1 MSTYLVT
8 GVAGFIAHRTA
19 ELLLD
24 GGHQV
29 VGLDNMNDAYDV
41 RLKQW
46 RLAQLQ
52 GRPGFEFHKV
62 DISHLAELGRVF
74 NHCASPIDA
83 IINLAARAGVRQSLE
98 NPAIYFETNVK
109 GTLNL
114 LDLCRE
120 KGINKFVLASS
131 SSVYGDENLL
141 PYNEN
146 AVTDF
151 PLSPYAASKKS
162 AEALCYCYHYLYG
175 IDMTVFRYFSVYGP
189 ACRPDMSLLRFVQWI
204 IEGRPVRINGD
215 GRQSR
220 DFTYI
225 DDIAN
230 GTILGLKPV
239 GYEIINLGADKP
251 VALMEVV
258 RVVEKI
264 TGRKAHIQFA
274 PRHPADVQST
284 WANISKAARLLD
296 WKPTVSFPE
305 GMSELVRWYQRERNW
320 AREIET

>member
-1 MSTYLVT
+1 MSKYLVT
-8 GVAGFIAHRTA
+8 GVAGFIGHRTS

-46 RLAQLQ
+46 RLAQLE
-52 GRPGFEFHKV
+52 GRMGFEFHKV
-62 DISHLAELGRVF
+62 DISNLSELGRVG
-74 NHCASPIDA
+74 NQCDSPIDA
-83 IINLAARAGVRQSLE
+83 IINLAARAGVRQSFE
-98 NPAIYFETNVK
+98 NPAIYIETNIK

-141 PYNEN
+141 PYNET

-264 TGRKAHIQFA
+264 TGKKAHIQFA
-274 PRHPADVQST
+274 PRHPADVHST

-296 WKPTVSFPE
+296 WKPTVSFLE